1 MLPLRYPWLWAIAG
15 WLLVLSVATG
25 SLVPG
30 PALPEIRVSDK
41 IEHAGAYCL
50 SFGVAARFRAPFPAA
65 PRPVWP
71 WRLAFVEQP
80 EREREPLSAPRAD
93 GSIRPLDDPLHVPE
107 LAVSGEDGRS
117 LARVTVDER
126 SILAAVDRSPR
137 LALAGGPPGARI
149 EGVVFTELGYDPVP
163 LGALDGAGGLS
174 FSAMQLLA
182 QSSGVAAVAQ
192 TLAQTADLGG
202 RNAYLELRALGPAG
216 EVVAASRWI
225 ELAWP
230 ADLLAR
236 APR

>member
-1 MLPLRYPWLWAIAG
+1 M
-15 WLLVLSVATG
+15 
-25 SLVPG
+25 
-30 PALPEIRVSDK
+30 
-41 IEHAGAYCL
+41 
-50 SFGVAARFRAPFPAA
+50 
-65 PRPVWP
+65 
-71 WRLAFVEQP
+71 
-80 EREREPLSAPRAD
+80 
-93 GSIRPLDDPLHVPE
+93 
-107 LAVSGEDGRS
+107 
-117 LARVTVDER
+117 
-126 SILAAVDRSPR
+126 
-137 LALAGGPPGARI
+137 
-149 EGVVFTELGYDPVP
+149 VFTELVYDPVQ